1 MGASM
6 IIRPMEPR
14 ELDSVLILFEY
25 YRADADITED
35 RYDQDKVMKTIKE
48 YCIRP
53 NLFFRVAYNGQRPI
67 GVIGGFL
74 SEDPVDTEIT
84 ATIQFNYLIDEFA
97 TIENYQQ
104 LIDSFTEWSQQF
116 KVEQIRAIDIGN
128 KINRLQ
134 SVYDQLGFNPVR
146 VSIMNKEIA

>member
-1 MGASM
+1 M
-6 IIRPMEPR
+6 IIREMETR

-25 YRADADITED
+25 YRQAADISEE
-35 RYDQDKVMKTIKE
+35 RYDQDKVLKTIKE

-53 NLFFRVAYNGQRPI
+53 NLFLRVAYIGLRPV

-84 ATIQFNYLIDEFA
+84 ATIQFNYLVDEYA
-97 TIENYQQ
+97 TIENYQL
-104 LIDSFTEWSQQF
+104 LIEAFQEWSQQF

>member
-1 MGASM
+1 M
-6 IIRPMEPR
+6 IIRTMETR

-25 YRADADITED
+25 YRQAADISEE
-35 RYDQDKVMKTIKE
+35 RYDQDKVLKTIKE

-53 NLFFRVAYNGQRPI
+53 NLFLRVAYMGLRPI

-84 ATIQFNYLIDEFA
+84 ATIQFNYLIDEYA

-104 LIDSFTEWSQQF
+104 LIEAFQEWSQQF

>member
-1 MGASM
+1 M
-6 IIRPMEPR
+6 IIREMETR

-25 YRADADITED
+25 YRQAADISEE
-35 RYDQDKVMKTIKE
+35 RYDQDKVLKTIKE

-53 NLFFRVAYNGQRPI
+53 NLFLRVAYIGLRPV

-84 ATIQFNYLIDEFA
+84 ATIQFNYLIDEYA

-104 LIDSFTEWSQQF
+104 LIEAFQEWSQQF

>member
-1 MGASM
+1 M
-6 IIRPMEPR
+6 IIREMETR

-25 YRADADITED
+25 YRQAADISEE
-35 RYDQDKVMKTIKE
+35 RYDQDKVLKTIKE

-53 NLFFRVAYNGQRPI
+53 NLFLRVAYIGLRPV

-84 ATIQFNYLIDEFA
+84 ATIQFNYLIDEYA
-97 TIENYQQ
+97 TIENYQL
-104 LIDSFTEWSQQF
+104 LIEAFQEWSSQF

>member
-1 MGASM
+1 M
-6 IIRPMEPR
+6 IIREMETR

-25 YRADADITED
+25 YRQAADISEE
-35 RYDQDKVMKTIKE
+35 RYDQDKVLKTIKE

-53 NLFFRVAYNGQRPI
+53 NLFLRVAYIGLRPV

-84 ATIQFNYLIDEFA
+84 ATIQFNYLIDEYA

-104 LIDSFTEWSQQF
+104 LIEAFQEWSSQF

>member
-1 MGASM
+1 M
-6 IIRPMEPR
+6 IIREMETR
-14 ELDSVLILFEY
+14 ELDPVLILFEY
-25 YRADADITED
+25 YRQAADISEE
-35 RYDQDKVMKTIKE
+35 RYDQDKVLKTIKE

-53 NLFFRVAYNGQRPI
+53 NLFLRVAYIGLRPV

-84 ATIQFNYLIDEFA
+84 ATIQFNYLIDEYA

-104 LIDSFTEWSQQF
+104 LIEAFQESSQQF

>member
-1 MGASM
+1 M
-6 IIRPMEPR
+6 IIREMETR

-25 YRADADITED
+25 YRQAADISEE
-35 RYDQDKVMKTIKE
+35 RYDQDKVLKTIKE

-53 NLFFRVAYNGQRPI
+53 NLFLRVAYIGLRPV

-74 SEDPVDTEIT
+74 SEDPVDTEVT
-84 ATIQFNYLIDEFA
+84 ATIQFNYLIDEYA

-104 LIDSFTEWSQQF
+104 LIEAFQEWSQQF

>member
-1 MGASM
+1 M
-6 IIRPMEPR
+6 IIREMETR

-25 YRADADITED
+25 YRQAADISEE
-35 RYDQDKVMKTIKE
+35 RYDQDKVLKTIKE

-53 NLFFRVAYNGQRPI
+53 NLFLRVAYIGLRPV

-84 ATIQFNYLIDEFA
+84 ATIQFNYLIDEYA
-97 TIENYQQ
+97 TIENYQL
-104 LIDSFTEWSQQF
+104 LIEAFQEWSQQF